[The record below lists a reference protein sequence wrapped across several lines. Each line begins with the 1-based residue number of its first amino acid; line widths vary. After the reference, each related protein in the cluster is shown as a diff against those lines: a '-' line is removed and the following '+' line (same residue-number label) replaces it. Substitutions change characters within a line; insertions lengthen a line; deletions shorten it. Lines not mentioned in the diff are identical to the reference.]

1 MTVNY
6 KNLEKVLIDIQ
17 DYKLTK
23 LLIVSKNQ
31 SIDDIKDLI
40 DKGYIIFG
48 ENKVQEAKKKFQ
60 EIDDLFKINLHLIGP
75 LQTNKVKEALHLFDT
90 IQSVDREKLVEEISK
105 FIKKNDK
112 IKTKSFYIQINIG
125 REEQK
130 SGVDKSQF
138 KDFYH
143 YALAK
148 DLNIEGL
155 MCIPPNAPNTNEY
168 FQEMNEIRKKINPS
182 LKLSMGMSNDYQIA
196 LEHQTNLIRI
206 GSLIF
211 ND

>member
-1 MTVNY
+1 M
-6 KNLEKVLIDIQ
+6 IDIQ
-17 DYKLTK
+17 DYNLTK

-31 SIDDIKDLI
+31 SLDDVKILI
-40 DKGYIIFG
+40 DKGYKIFG

-60 EIDDLFKINLHLIGP
+60 ELDNLFKINLHLIGP
-75 LQTNKVKEALHLFDT
+75 LQTNKVKEALHLFNT
-90 IQSVDREKLVEEISK
+90 IQSVDREKLVDEISK
-105 FIKKNDK
+105 FINKKDE

-125 REEQK
+125 SEVQK
-130 SGVDKSQF
+130 SGVDKSEF

-155 MCIPPNAPNTNEY
+155 MCIPPNDTNTNEY
-168 FQEMNEIRKKINPS
+168 FREMNDIRKKINPT

-196 LEHQTNLIRI
+196 LEHQSNLIRI

>member
-6 KNLEKVLIDIQ
+6 NNLEKVLIDIQ
-17 DYKLTK
+17 DYNLTK

-31 SIDDIKDLI
+31 SLDDVKTLI
-40 DKGYIIFG
+40 DKGYKIFG

-60 EIDDLFKINLHLIGP
+60 KLDNLFKINLHLIGP
-75 LQTNKVKEALHLFDT
+75 LQTNKVKEALHLFNT
-90 IQSVDREKLVEEISK
+90 IQSVDREKLVDEISK
-105 FIKKNDK
+105 FINKKDE
-112 IKTKSFYIQINIG
+112 IKTNSFYIQINIG
-125 REEQK
+125 SEEQK
-130 SGVDKSQF
+130 SGVDKAQF

-148 DLNIEGL
+148 NLNIEGL
-155 MCIPPNAPNTNEY
+155 MCIPPNDTNANEY
-168 FQEMNEIRKKINPS
+168 FREMNEIRKKINPN

>member
-1 MTVNY
+1 LTVNY
-6 KNLEKVLIDIQ
+6 KNLEKVSIDIQ
-17 DYKLTK
+17 DYKLAK
-23 LLIVSKNQ
+23 LLIVTKNQ
-31 SIDDIKDLI
+31 SSKDINDLI
-40 DKGYIIFG
+40 NKGYTIFG

-60 EIDDLFKINLHLIGP
+60 DIDDLFKINLHLIGP
-75 LQTNKVKEALHLFDT
+75 LQTNKVKDALHLFNT
-90 IQSVDREKLVEEISK
+90 IQSVDREKLIEEISK

-125 REEQK
+125 SEEQK
-130 SGVDKSQF
+130 SGVDKAQF

-143 YALAK
+143 YALEK
-148 DLNIEGL
+148 DLKIEGL
-155 MCIPPNAPNTNEY
+155 MCIPPNAPNANEY
-168 FQEMNEIRKKINPS
+168 FREMNEIRKKINPK

-196 LEHQTNLIRI
+196 LEHQSNLIRI

>member
-130 SGVDKSQF
+130 SGVDKAQF

-148 DLNIEGL
+148 DLIIEGL
-155 MCIPPNAPNTNEY
+155 MCIPPNTPNTNEY

>member
-130 SGVDKSQF
+130 SGVDKAQF

-148 DLNIEGL
+148 DLIIEGL

-168 FQEMNEIRKKINPS
+168 CQEMNEIRKKINPS